1 MMFFAN
7 FLLIC
12 VYLLP
17 LVGLL
22 MTYYFAIYMPAKIEN
37 DAKIFLWYS
46 INIGDRILTKG
57 GLVGTVFQKGE
68 LFLIISLF
76 DGFLAEVALVSIC
89 EKL

>member
-1 MMFFAN
+1 MFIAN

-12 VYLLP
+12 VYLIP

-22 MTYYFAIYMPAKIEN
+22 MTYYFAIYIPAKIEN
-37 DAKIFLWYS
+37 NNNVYLWHS
-46 INIGDRILTKG
+46 INVGDKILTKG

-68 LFLIISLF
+68 RLVVVSLF
-76 DGFLAEVALVSIC
+76 DGSLAEVSLVSIC